1 VKAQISLDSFIFF
14 EKSKLMSS
22 LDFNHIRQAR
32 QNLQGIMRQTPFDK
46 SDALSDRTKMTVYLK
61 AECLQLTGSFKLRGA
76 YHKIASLGAEEKAK
90 GIVTSSAGNH
100 AQGVGFAATRF
111 NIPGRIY
118 VPEIIPRNK
127 LEAIQRYRVE
137 VVIEGRL
144 YDESHAAAVADA
156 KESGRIY
163 IPSYDDP
170 LIMAGHGTL
179 GLEMLD
185 EIADL
190 DAVIVPVGGGGL
202 IAGIAT
208 AAKTI
213 NPDIQIIGCQSTA
226 SCAMARSLEENR
238 VYTTFPSKETIAEG
252 LEGGISEITFQ
263 LGQRLIDRMVL
274 VEENEI
280 RSAIRFL
287 LENHRLVVEGS
298 GAVGVAALLHNRWS
312 HPGRKVGVVL
322 SGGNLDYQLLKQI
335 ISE

>member
-1 VKAQISLDSFIFF
+1 
-14 EKSKLMSS
+14 MSI
-22 LDFNHIRQAR
+22 LNFDDIRQAR
-32 QNLQGIMRQTPFDK
+32 QNLHGIIRETPFEK
-46 SDALSDRTKMTVYLK
+46 SDVLSDRTDMTVCLK
-61 AECLQLTGSFKLRGA
+61 AECLQRTGSFKLRGA
-76 YHKIASLGAEEKAK
+76 YHKIASLGAQEKAK

-127 LEAIQRYRVE
+127 LEAIKRYRVE
-137 VVIEGRL
+137 VVIEGKL
-144 YDESHAAAVADA
+144 YDAAHAAAVADA
-156 KESGRIY
+156 KNTGRVY

-190 DAVIVPVGGGGL
+190 DAVIIPVGGGGL
-202 IAGIAT
+202 IAGVAT
-208 AAKTI
+208 AAKSI
-213 NPDIQIIGCQSTA
+213 NPAIRVIGCQSTA
-226 SCAMARSLEENR
+226 SCAMARSLEESR

-252 LEGGISEITFQ
+252 LEGGISEITFE

-287 LENHRLVVEGS
+287 IEHQRLVVEGS

-312 HPGRKVGVVL
+312 DAGRKVGVVL

-335 ISE
+335 VAEEAQ

>member
-1 VKAQISLDSFIFF
+1 
-14 EKSKLMSS
+14 MSII
-22 LDFNHIRQAR
+22 DFNAIRQAR
-32 QNLQGIMRQTPFDK
+32 QNLHGIIRETPFEK
-46 SDALSDRTKMTVYLK
+46 SDVLSDRADMTVYLK
-61 AECLQLTGSFKLRGA
+61 AECLQRTGSFKLRGA
-76 YHKIASLGAEEKAK
+76 YHKIASLGAQEKTK

-137 VVIEGRL
+137 VVIEGKL
-144 YDESHAAAVADA
+144 YDEAHAAALADA
-156 KESGRIY
+156 KKSGRVY
-163 IPSYDDP
+163 IPSYDDS

-190 DAVIVPVGGGGL
+190 DAVLVPVGGGGL
-202 IAGIAT
+202 IAGVAT
-208 AAKTI
+208 AAKSI
-213 NPDIQIIGCQSTA
+213 NPAIQVIGCQSTA
-226 SCAMARSLEENR
+226 SCAMTRSLEENR

-252 LEGGISEITFQ
+252 LEGGISEITFE
-263 LGQRLIDRMVL
+263 LGQRLIDHMVL

-287 LENHRLVVEGS
+287 LAHHRLVVEGS
-298 GAVGVAALLHNRWS
+298 GAVGVAALLNNRWS
-312 HPGRKVGVVL
+312 DAGCKVGVVL
-322 SGGNLDYQLLKQI
+322 SGGNLDYQLLRQI
-335 ISE
+335 VAEEA